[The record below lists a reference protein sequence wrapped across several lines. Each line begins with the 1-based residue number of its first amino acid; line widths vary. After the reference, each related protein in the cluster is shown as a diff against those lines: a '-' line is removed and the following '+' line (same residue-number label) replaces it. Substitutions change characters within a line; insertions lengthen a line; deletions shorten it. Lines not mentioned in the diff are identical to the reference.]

1 MEIIARV
8 KEVFQKEIDEVIKVR
23 DRVGIEVEKCIKM
36 ILETKG
42 KVVIT
47 GVGKSG
53 HIGKKLA
60 ATFSSTGT
68 LTIFMHS
75 TEGLHGDLGMI
86 HEDDLII
93 AISHSG
99 NTEEVMSIM
108 PSIKKIGCKVVA
120 MTGNKESKLAKE
132 ADCVLDIGVEEEA
145 CSLNLA
151 PTSSSTATLMMG
163 DAIAI
168 TLMEIKKFMPE
179 DFALYHPGGSLGRR
193 LLLKV
198 TDIMHKVEE
207 IALCEENEGIDSIL
221 LKMTNKNLGAACIIK
236 DDKIVGIITE
246 GDIRRALKNKEKFF
260 EFEAKDIMTTTFKSV
275 KDDAMAIEAMQI
287 MEKGKSKIYQ
297 LPVIDNEGKLV
308 GLVRLDDLVS

>member
-75 TEGLHGDLGMI
+75 TEGLHGDLGMV

-246 GDIRRALKNKEKFF
+246 GDIRRALKNKDKFF

-308 GLVRLDDLVS
+308 GLVRLHDLVS

>member
-75 TEGLHGDLGMI
+75 TEGLHGDLGMV

-179 DFALYHPGGSLGRR
+179 DFALYHPGGGLGRR

-308 GLVRLDDLVS
+308 GLVRLHDLVS

>member
-75 TEGLHGDLGMI
+75 TEGLHGDLGMV

-221 LKMTNKNLGAACIIK
+221 LKMTNKNLGAACIMK

-246 GDIRRALKNKEKFF
+246 GDIRRALKNKENFF

-308 GLVRLDDLVS
+308 GLVRLHDLVS

>member
-8 KEVFQKEIDEVIKVR
+8 KEIFQKEIDEVIKVR

-75 TEGLHGDLGMI
+75 TEGLHGDLGMV

-236 DDKIVGIITE
+236 NDVIIGIITE
-246 GDIRRALKNKEKFF
+246 GDIRRALKNREKFF

-308 GLVRLDDLVS
+308 GRVCLS

>member
-8 KEVFQKEIDEVIKVR
+8 KEIFQKEIDEVIKVR

-75 TEGLHGDLGMI
+75 TEGLHGDLGMV

-308 GLVRLDDLVS
+308 GLVRLHDLVS

>member
-8 KEVFQKEIDEVIKVR
+8 KEIFQKEIDEVIKVR

-75 TEGLHGDLGMI
+75 TEGLHGDLGMV

-132 ADCVLDIGVEEEA
+132 ADCVLDIGVE
-145 CSLNLA
+145 
-151 PTSSSTATLMMG
+151 
-163 DAIAI
+163 
-168 TLMEIKKFMPE
+168 
-179 DFALYHPGGSLGRR
+179 
-193 LLLKV
+193 
-198 TDIMHKVEE
+198 
-207 IALCEENEGIDSIL
+207 
-221 LKMTNKNLGAACIIK
+221 
-236 DDKIVGIITE
+236 
-246 GDIRRALKNKEKFF
+246 
-260 EFEAKDIMTTTFKSV
+260 
-275 KDDAMAIEAMQI
+275 
-287 MEKGKSKIYQ
+287 
-297 LPVIDNEGKLV
+297 
-308 GLVRLDDLVS
+308 